1 MLWSHQT
8 KLHPGDAAITV
19 ALKKEDNYMNINAL
33 KAYVAFLSADLG
45 GGIDYEKSCKNL
57 IGDLNTYEAQLE
69 VTGTKVK
76 DAILAVFAKYKGTN
90 LNKPALASFAMQGL
104 DSNPSNYSA
113 YQEGIDQFLLPIEKG
128 GNVGTRES
136 GALIGMRKGV
146 GGGFWLWADKPEE
159 PATTAK

>member
-1 MLWSHQT
+1 
-8 KLHPGDAAITV
+8 
-19 ALKKEDNYMNINAL
+19 MNLTAL

-76 DAILAVFAKYKGTN
+76 DAILAVFAKHKGAN
-90 LNKPALASFAMQGL
+90 LNKPALTSFAMAGL
-104 DSNPSNYSA
+104 DANPANYSA
-113 YQEGIDQFLLPIEKG
+113 FQEGIDSFLKPVDKG
-128 GNVGTRES
+128 GNVGDRET
-136 GALIGMRKGV
+136 GALIGMRKGI

-159 PATTAK
+159 TATEKK